1 MPAPLQLFSFCSPRP
16 ATVSAEQD
24 AQNCRDSPAALDAR
38 YPAPTTIPLSALEHI
53 IERKSLF
60 GEPFL
65 QNAAEAFKKV
75 ARDEL
80 TVAPVQCLGKH
91 SLGRPLAGNADGQCC
106 IKTGYLGGAG
116 GAGAA
121 DEEEIFVVKA
131 AGRGALGPTG
141 AMLAF
146 SQKTVQLKTILL
158 DDGMLTSIRTAAAA
172 CMASR
177 HFLKRL
183 GYAVLQDGVKTEGR
197 REITK
202 IGLVGGGSQA
212 LWNLRFLTYV
222 TSCRDVVL
230 LTRSRESA
238 ERFAETLK
246 NSACLLDRAWNVE
259 VCDEGCRE
267 KLRECQVQGIVFSVH
282 HASWGHRSFGQ
293 PKRYCLSSRIF
304 LARRPLPSA
313 LAHAPAPARK
323 TIF

>member
-1 MPAPLQLFSFCSPRP
+1 MPAPLQLFSFLARTGLSRP
-16 ATVSAEQD
+16 ATVSPAQDHGAET
-24 AQNCRDSPAALDAR
+24 QNCRDSSAAVLDAR

-75 ARDEL
+75 TRDEL

-91 SLGRPLAGNADGQCC
+91 SLGRPLAGNAGGQCC

-212 LWNLRFLTYV
+212 LWNIRFLTYV

-246 NSACLLDRAWNVE
+246 SSACLLDREWNVE

-267 KLRECQVQGIVFSVH
+267 KLRECQVQGIAFSLIMH
-282 HASWGHRSFGQ
+282 HGDTETSEKQ
-293 PKRYCLSSRIF
+293 DDIVCLAEFSL
-304 LARRPLPSA
+304 LAVLCS
-313 LAHAPAPARK
+313 
-323 TIF
+323 